1 MKRTI
6 VITIAM
12 LAILAITIVPSVSA
26 WCIPPNPAGENG
38 KFELYGPHVSGII
51 CKVYSTTTDEWND
64 MLLHQVDIE
73 DWALDPAWIATFGAV
88 GGPWTEQ
95 NYGGEAGYYL
105 FDVNNNATMAA
116 TDAGPFLPNPTSDF
130 FLREALAYAANRSDI
145 VSLDATATPIYTPV
159 PAYMGGYIN
168 ADIAPGQPGAQ
179 YTYGGYTGDTATAIA
194 ILDAHHFPIGGD
206 GWRYWDR
213 NSNGVHDAGED
224 MMLIIYSRAGLR
236 GDYCDHYVAV
246 LNTVLKINTDYHSH
260 VPRGDVTTP
269 LCAQENFNIYTGG
282 WIYAGPE
289 PDYLCDLYNGSN
301 YYHPCSPENYAGINY
316 PDLNTQLTGIKLAT
330 SLAVGQ
336 AAALQAQYYFALH
349 AASIPLWSV
358 SGVKCYQNVPVTDAA
373 QGNWTHLVNHKGQ
386 GVNSWWSTLN
396 MYQTGALYPNNYV
409 HYGFSSTVTLQ
420 NIVYAQWYW
429 DSEVLSRIYDS
440 GATGNPLTLA
450 TWYPQLYESWTP
462 GFWTDPQDGL
472 QYTKVTITLRPDV
485 YWQDG
490 QPLTAADVIY
500 TLTECSKD
508 LIDPTRPGGP
518 LPPPWWYP
526 TVQYMNSI
534 ELLDA
539 YNIEILLNVNSVWAV
554 GWVIGNVVIPKHIWK
569 PIIGQPNGKGGWT
582 MAPSGAAN
590 AVQGVRP
597 DPNIIGTGPFR
608 WSSGVGDTVGS
619 TVTLVANTPGSTING
634 ITNQYGY
641 YLYYPIWPE
650 IVTPN
655 NRVKFNLGVHDYNV
669 SIISEITLYNLFQ
682 GYTGDYSGDL
692 DVTVR
697 LLVDGVLKN
706 VTTSLNVPTWNYT
719 SPFPEPNEGPDSV
732 TLNNWEFDADDNTME
747 YYFEVPALNPSF
759 HWITVQVQ
767 ITSPPTIPGDS
778 EVNPWLG
785 AWINVTLPI
794 YVSLVTDPAGS
805 NIFSDLAGIGVPGY
819 SASTPAYITSEVPTP
834 DMKTDGRDLLAMS
847 RAFGTFPG
855 YLAWNSAC
863 DVNNDYKVDGRDLLA
878 ASRNFGWT
886 APTLPYTYPLPISAY
901 TYPAPLTLDT
911 YPPPISMS

>member
-301 YYHPCSPENYAGINY
+301 YYHPGSPENYAGINY

>member
-130 FLREALAYAANRSDI
+130 FLREALAYAVNRSDI

-301 YYHPCSPENYAGINY
+301 YYHPGSPENYAGINY

-863 DVNNDYKVDGRDLLA
+863 DVNNHYKVDGRDLLA